1 MILKVDRLNFSYNS
15 VPILKNITFEV
26 NHGEFLGIVGPNGS
40 GKTTLLRNIDGI
52 LKPNEGS
59 ILIDN
64 LNQKELTRKEIARL
78 IGYVS
83 QREAN
88 IFPTT
93 VFETVLMG
101 RKPHIT
107 WTETKEDKKI
117 VAQTLE
123 RLNLGDFALRDMNQ
137 LSGGERQKVYI
148 ARALVQQPKILLLD
162 EPTANLDLRHQ
173 IEVLDLLLNTKNEK
187 GVTVIIAIHDLN
199 LALKYCNKLI
209 ILDKG
214 TIFNTGGKEILNK
227 DTIQKVYGVKIKII
241 EQEGQKFIVPFEN
254 LEKQFP
260 N

>member
-64 LNQKELTRKEIARL
+64 LNQKELSRKEIARL